1 MGSWQDT
8 KHPHV
13 FLKFE
18 TAALCE
24 AGLSDLNVPK
34 RQRPRWRVEVVDDT
48 RLKLSYDDLIETC
61 HHYMTN
67 SIVKPYLGT
76 QACKIL
82 APDDAEKR
90 PKRPPLE
97 QTLSQTLGQAQALP
111 RVTRGSGR
119 TKARRSTG
127 KFTRTGISKKMKTK
141 RMHTNFKISSVE
153 GGEICLHV
161 QGLENARLV

>member
-111 RVTRGSGR
+111 RTSWTRQCQPLPHP
-119 TKARRSTG
+119 ARRGPTHPQPLAG
-127 KFTRTGISKKMKTK
+127 PPLRCM
-141 RMHTNFKISSVE
+141 
-153 GGEICLHV
+153 
-161 QGLENARLV
+161 